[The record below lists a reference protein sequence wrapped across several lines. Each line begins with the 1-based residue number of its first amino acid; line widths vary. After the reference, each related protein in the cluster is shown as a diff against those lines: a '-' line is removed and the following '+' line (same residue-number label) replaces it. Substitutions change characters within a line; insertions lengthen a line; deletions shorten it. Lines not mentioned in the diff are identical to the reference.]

1 MQVLFLKDKSTVQ
14 GQKRCTF
21 LEPLHHML
29 LINKEKLPFSVSKG
43 ALLMVLVLH
52 ISILQKI
59 RVVSHFVTLSMFY
72 MGDRKLLE
80 ERKGKVKD

>member
-1 MQVLFLKDKSTVQ
+1 
-14 GQKRCTF
+14 
-21 LEPLHHML
+21 
-29 LINKEKLPFSVSKG
+29 
-43 ALLMVLVLH
+43 MVLVLH